1 MTKKRVLVIED
12 EEAIR
17 TNVLEMLDAEG
28 FEGMGA
34 ADGRSGIEL
43 FRAEEPDLVLSDI
56 MLPEM
61 DGYAVLEAVR
71 EHPVSGSVPF
81 VFLSARAERH
91 DIRRG
96 MANGADDYVTKP
108 FSLSELV
115 EVIRTRL
122 RRHDEKSTRPAST
135 PPRKPTR
142 SSPEVVVGDPVTRAL
157 HDQLGRV
164 AQSNLSVLLLG
175 ETGSGKEVL
184 ARAIHRESGR
194 ASGPFVALNCA
205 ALTESLL
212 ESELFG
218 HEKGAFTGAMGARA
232 GLFEAAQGGTLFL
245 DEIGDMPLSLQV
257 KLLRV
262 LEDRHVVRVGGR
274 TPIAV
279 DARFVAATHRDLEDE
294 AERGTFRQDL
304 YFRLAGIT
312 LDVPP
317 LRARASEIPQ
327 LAALF
332 AKRAAAELSRPVP
345 SLAPETLAVLMRHRW
360 PGNVRE
366 LRNVI
371 ERAVV
376 LAPGSQLMPEHLPSK
391 LTAMAGRASSPSITL
406 TTTDAGREQM
416 KRDMAA
422 IERQHIIDAL
432 ERAGQNQT
440 LAAEIL
446 GISRRTL
453 VSRLTEYDLP
463 RPRKR

>member
-1 MTKKRVLVIED
+1 VIED
-12 EEAIR
+12 DEAIR
-17 TNVLEMLDAEG
+17 ANVLEMLEAEG
-28 FEGMGA
+28 FLGEGA
-34 ADGRSGIEL
+34 PDGRSGLEAL
-43 FRAEEPDLVLSDI
+43 RSEPPDLVLCDV

-61 DGYAVLEAVR
+61 DGYAVLSHVR
-71 EHPVSGSVPF
+71 EHPLLQDLPF
-81 VFLSARAERH
+81 VFLSARADRS
-91 DIRRG
+91 DVRRG
-96 MANGADDYVTKP
+96 MQLGADDYVTKP
-108 FSLSELV
+108 FSLSELM

-122 RRHDEKSTRPAST
+122 RRRDEMRSRAPTAL
-135 PPRKPTR
+135 PRR
-142 SSPEVVVGDPVTRAL
+142 SSRVPATVVIGDPVTRAL
-157 HDQLGRV
+157 HAQAERV

-184 ARAIHRESGR
+184 AQSIHRASPR
-194 ASGPFVALNCA
+194 ADGPFVALNCA

-218 HEKGAFTGAMGARA
+218 HEKGAFTGAAQARP

-245 DEIGDMPLSLQV
+245 DEIGDMPLSTQV

-279 DARFVAATHRDLEDE
+279 DARFIAATHRDLEDE
-294 AERGTFRQDL
+294 AERGAFRQDL

-317 LRARASEIPQ
+317 LRARTGEIAE
-327 LAALF
+327 LAQLF
-332 AKRAAAELSRPVP
+332 ARRAGAELGRSPAP
-345 SLAPETLAVLMRHRW
+345 TLAPETLSLLLRHRW

-376 LAPGSQLMPEHLPSK
+376 LATGPSLLPEHLPAK
-391 LTAMAGRASSPSITL
+391 LRASSPSL
-406 TTTDAGREQM
+406 PPPPAEDPRELL

-422 IERQHIIDAL
+422 IEKQHISDAL
-432 ERAGQNQT
+432 DRAGGNQT
-440 LAAEIL
+440 LAAELL

-453 VSRLTEYDLP
+453 VSRLSEYDLR

>member
-12 EEAIR
+12 DEAIR
-17 TNVLEMLDAEG
+17 SNVLEMLEAEG
-28 FEGMGA
+28 FDGVGA

-43 FRAEEPDLVLSDI
+43 FRTDEPDLVLSDI

-71 EHPVSGSVPF
+71 EHPVSGTVPF

-96 MANGADDYVTKP
+96 MAQGADDYVTKP
-108 FSLSELV
+108 FALAELV

-122 RRHDEKSTRPAST
+122 RRYDEQTSRPTPA
-135 PPRKPTR
+135 PPRKPSR
-142 SSPEVVVGDPVTRAL
+142 SSPEVVVADPVTRAL

-184 ARAIHRESGR
+184 ARAIHRASTR

-218 HEKGAFTGAMGARA
+218 HEKGAFTGAASARA

-332 AKRAAAELSRPVP
+332 AKRAAGELGRAVP
-345 SLAPETLAVLMRHRW
+345 TLAPETLVVLLRHRW

-376 LAPGSQLMPEHLPSK
+376 LAPGSVLLPEHLPSK
-391 LTAMAGRASSPSITL
+391 LTAHSA
-406 TTTDAGREQM
+406 TTPPPNPAANDGGREQL

-440 LAAEIL
+440 LAAEVL

>member
-1 MTKKRVLVIED
+1 LNQRVLVIED
-12 EEAIR
+12 DENIR
-17 TNVLEMLDAEG
+17 SNVLEMLDAEG
-28 FEGMGA
+28 FVGEGA
-34 ADGRSGIEL
+34 PDGRAGIEAL
-43 FRAEEPDLVLSDI
+43 QADPPDLILCDV

-61 DGYAVLEAVR
+61 DGYAVLSVVR
-71 EHPVSGSVPF
+71 EHPLLQDLPF
-81 VFLSARAERH
+81 VFLSARADRS
-91 DIRRG
+91 DVRRG
-96 MANGADDYVTKP
+96 MQLGADDYVTKP
-108 FSLSELV
+108 FSLTELA

-122 RRHDEKSTRPAST
+122 RRRDEMRSRPT
-135 PPRKPTR
+135 PTPARPRRAPRPPAT
-142 SSPEVVVGDPVTRAL
+142 VVIGDPITRAL
-157 HDQLGRV
+157 HAQAERV
-164 AQSNLSVLLLG
+164 AQSTLSVLLLG

-184 ARAIHRESGR
+184 AQSIHRASPR
-194 ASGPFVALNCA
+194 ADGPFIALNCA

-218 HEKGAFTGAMGARA
+218 HEKGAFTGALQARP
-232 GLFEAAQGGTLFL
+232 GLFEAAAGGTLFL
-245 DEIGDMPLSLQV
+245 DEIGDMPLSTQV

-279 DARFVAATHRDLEDE
+279 DARFIAATHRDLEDE
-294 AERGTFRQDL
+294 AERGAFRQDL

-317 LRARASEIPQ
+317 LRARTGEIAE
-327 LAALF
+327 LAQLF
-332 AKRAAAELSRPVP
+332 ARRAGADLGRSPTP
-345 SLAPETLAVLMRHRW
+345 TLAPETLALLLRHRW

-376 LAPGSQLMPEHLPSK
+376 LATGPSLLPEHLPTK
-391 LTAMAGRASSPSITL
+391 LRATAHSVPPPAEAP
-406 TTTDAGREQM
+406 REQL

-422 IERQHIIDAL
+422 IEKQHISDAL
-432 ERAGQNQT
+432 DRAGGNQT
-440 LAAEIL
+440 LAAELL

-453 VSRLTEYDLP
+453 VSRVSEYDLR